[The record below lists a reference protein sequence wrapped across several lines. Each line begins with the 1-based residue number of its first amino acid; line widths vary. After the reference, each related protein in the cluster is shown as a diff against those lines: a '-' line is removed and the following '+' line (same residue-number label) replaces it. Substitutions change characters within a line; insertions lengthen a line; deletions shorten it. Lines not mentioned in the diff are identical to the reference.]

1 MLFQQYQ
8 NQYMSR
14 ESILAAIKKNQPEQQ
29 ALPDLNAFRRTGPG
43 DPAAFRKVIETLGGQ
58 VFEISSYAEIQPLI
72 AEHQPDAQKIISL
85 QESYL
90 PGAMTEWEAGDGG
103 RQYENVD
110 LAIIPGQFGVA
121 ENGAIWITD
130 VEIKE
135 RVLPFI
141 TQHLAI
147 VVASQDIVP
156 TMHDAYAERIA
167 QPGGGFGVFIAGPS
181 KTADIEQ
188 SLVLGAHGAKSLTVF
203 LYSPKA

>member
-1 MLFQQYQ
+1 
-8 NQYMSR
+8 MSR

-29 ALPDLNAFRRTGPG
+29 ALPDLNVFRRTGPG
-43 DPAAFRKVIETLGGQ
+43 DAAAFRKVIETLGGQ
-58 VFEISSYAEIQPLI
+58 VFEISSYTEIKALV
-72 AEHQPDAQKIISL
+72 AEHQPDARKIISL
-85 QESYL
+85 QEQYL
-90 PGAMTEWEAGDGG
+90 PGAITEWEAGDGG
-103 RQYENVD
+103 RQLEDVD

-130 VEIKE
+130 LEIKE

-147 VVASQDIVP
+147 VVSSQDIVS
-156 TMHDAYAERIA
+156 TMHDAYEERIA
-167 QPGGGFGVFIAGPS
+167 HPGGGFGVFIAGPS

-203 LYSPKA
+203 LYTPKS